1 VVNSFAGRAAKKCSD
16 VQVNLRI
23 HRVIVDRRL
32 CIARLQKLGFGDDHD
47 AFI

>member
-1 VVNSFAGRAAKKCSD
+1 VVNSFAGRAAKRCDD
-16 VQVNLRI
+16 VQVNRRI

-32 CIARLQKLGFGDDHD
+32 CIARLQKLGFGEDHD